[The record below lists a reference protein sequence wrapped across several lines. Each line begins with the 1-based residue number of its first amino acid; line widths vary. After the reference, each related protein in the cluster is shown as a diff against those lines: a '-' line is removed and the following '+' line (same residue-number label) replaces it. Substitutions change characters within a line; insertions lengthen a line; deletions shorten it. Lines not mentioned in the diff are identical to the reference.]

1 MCSQRSSTNGE
12 SIRTVN
18 GKHQGPEEVPQ
29 MQLDPPHCKKGWMYM
44 LDEDEEVQWR
54 KHWFV
59 ISNSG
64 LRYYRDSG
72 AEERDEVDGEIY
84 LRHCLRVE
92 EFDADKNYGL
102 QLHMRDGVVSLS
114 AMTSRIR
121 RNWID
126 TLKRKI
132 SAESI
137 RRPGNGDR
145 ENSSS
150 QNAPSP
156 TPHDPGSD
164 EAHMT
169 SSPLTVRREAGEGR
183 DRELERRLEGRTKWF
198 QEGAS
203 DREGEDPWDKVELKK
218 GVGTPVILTRPQVP
232 AAQTGPDI
240 ERKWADFEQLP
251 IGEKRSPAGVQNPQ
265 TTNEV
270 VSLRQQ
276 VEALRQVR
284 AGAGV
289 CGPDAPCAVKLE
301 QMEKDHR
308 ERLQKIHGEHERER
322 REMERDKQRLLQE
335 EAKNAV
341 QAMEA
346 LRKAHRE
353 EIEKLKAHG
362 GGETTDPSIRQQ
374 LRESLSLQ
382 QELDGLSERY
392 SQQCVELNRIQNSTE
407 ERNGEI
413 RQKEREMEQLRQENQ
428 ELQARLTEEIS
439 LMRSFITGQRSG
451 VVPLGSYERS
461 TSELEMLL
469 KVKESEVEFLHKEI
483 SCLRKEVQTLTKEN
497 EALSERFKQVYVELT
512 ELRGRSERDIN
523 ALKEHLKLTNA
534 ALEEGHLLGNSTS
547 Q

>member
-1 MCSQRSSTNGE
+1 MS
-12 SIRTVN
+12 
-18 GKHQGPEEVPQ
+18 
-29 MQLDPPHCKKGWMYM
+29 LDLLNCKKGWMYL
-44 LDEDEEVQWR
+44 LDEDEEWR

-59 ISNSG
+59 ITDSE
-64 LRYYRDSG
+64 LRYYRDSE
-72 AEERDEVDGEIY
+72 AEERDEADGEIY
-84 LRHCLRVE
+84 LHHCLRVE

-102 QLHMRDGVVSLS
+102 QLHMRDGLVTLS

-126 TLKRKI
+126 TLRRRI
-132 SAESI
+132 SFRDSAESI
-137 RRPGNGDR
+137 QHSDNSDISDR

-150 QNAPSP
+150 QNAPSRTAP
-156 TPHDPGSD
+156 TLRDPGSD
-164 EAHMT
+164 ETDVM
-169 SSPLTVRREAGEGR
+169 SSPLTNRREAGEGR
-183 DRELERRLEGRTKWF
+183 DRDLERRLEDRTKWF
-198 QEGAS
+198 QEGIS
-203 DREGEDPWDKVELKK
+203 DREGEDPWEKVELKK
-218 GVGTPVILTRPQVP
+218 GATPVILTKPRVP
-232 AAQTGPDI
+232 DAQTVPDI

-251 IGEKRSPAGVQNPQ
+251 VGENKSPVGSQNSQ
-265 TTNEV
+265 ATNDVLQREV

-276 VEALRQVR
+276 IESLRQVR
-284 AGAGV
+284 VAAGV
-289 CGPDAPCAVKLE
+289 AGLCGPDAPCALRLE
-301 QMEKDHR
+301 QMEREHR
-308 ERLQKIHGEHERER
+308 ERLKEIHNEHERER

-335 EAKNAV
+335 EAKNTV

-353 EIEKLKAHG
+353 EIERLKVHG
-362 GGETTDPSIRQQ
+362 GGEPTDPSIKQQ
-374 LRESLSLQ
+374 LHESLSLQ
-382 QELDGLSERY
+382 RELDGLSERY
-392 SQQCVELNRIQNSTE
+392 SQQCVELNRVQNSTE
-407 ERNGEI
+407 ERGGAI
-413 RQKEREMEQLRQENQ
+413 RQKEREMEQLRKENQ

-497 EALSERFKQVYVELT
+497 QALSERYKEVYVELS

-523 ALKEHLKLTNA
+523 ALKEHLKLTDA
-534 ALEEGHLLGNSTS
+534 ALQEGRLLGNSSTD